1 MKQYL
6 LIAAILTVSL
16 TVSFMVAGCSATSQP
31 KEIDIFSG
39 DVTYD
44 EDIETVAILESD
56 IDIADDFQESY
67 PYTFSELYV
76 RKDTGR
82 ELLRV
87 DTDGVKV
94 ESGQTVAA
102 QIATQAAYAVQFG
115 ADDFMYIVQIDEAG
129 IPVSEPL
136 TINWDTDTQGWQLE

>member
-1 MKQYL
+1 MNHARMKYYL
-6 LIAAILTVSL
+6 LII
-16 TVSFMVAGCSATSQP
+16 VSFMLAGCSATSQQQ
-31 KEIDIFSG
+31 EIDIFSS

-56 IDIADDFQESY
+56 IDIADDFKESY

-87 DTDGVKV
+87 DANGVMV
-94 ESGQTVAA
+94 ESGETVTA

-115 ADDFMYIVQIDEAG
+115 TDDFMYIVQIDEAG
-129 IPVSEPL
+129 VPVSEPL
-136 TINWDTDTQGWQLE
+136 TINWNSDSQGWRFE